1 MFGFFVQY
9 QGLVGMMGPRLREHK
24 QGYPDVCPH
33 TNEAPNDP
41 LRGMNPLPVE
51 DALLIIP
58 FQNWLEANNI
68 RTSTTLHFQ

>member
-1 MFGFFVQY
+1 MVDTSQNNPDTAGRH
-9 QGLVGMMGPRLREHK
+9 LP
-24 QGYPDVCPH
+24 YPNVCPH

-41 LRGMNPLPVE
+41 PRGMNPLPVE

-58 FQNWLEANNI
+58 FQNWSEANNI